1 MGMIGNGLFLTEG
14 TKILSLAFR
23 GQCFALDIYHKDENG
38 RREKNITIGLKNI
51 KVFFVGLYWSLVR
64 IGITA
69 IDL

>member
-51 KVFFVGLYWSLVR
+51 KVY
-64 IGITA
+64 
-69 IDL
+69 